1 MRNLRRRH
9 FIKFGSASLIA
20 SASAISMPTIVLG
33 AVRKVVVIGGGA
45 GGTIA
50 AKYLKKSDPLIEVTL
65 IESNKTYNTCFMS
78 NEVIGGGRK
87 IESLNHGYDGLKNR
101 GVNVVHDTASAIDI
115 DRNTVLTTSGD
126 RFEYDRLIVSPGIS
140 FKMDDIDGYDS
151 VAAEVMPH
159 AWKAGAQTSLLRKQL
174 LAMDDGGLVILAPPA
189 NPFRCPPGPYERVC
203 QIAHYLKRYK
213 PRSKILVID
222 SNDKFSKQALFMQGW
237 EARYKGMIDWIP
249 GTETGGGV
257 TSVDS
262 AKMVVSTDFDDFNPD
277 VANII
282 PPQQAGDIALLS
294 GLSDSSGW
302 CPVHLG
308 TFESKI
314 HKGIHIIGDASMAN
328 GMPKSAY
335 AANSQAKVCAAA
347 VLASLNE
354 TEMPEPSYVNT
365 CYSLVAPDY
374 GISIA
379 AVYRLSEDQSE
390 IKSMSGGLT
399 AIDASADT
407 LQREVQYAY
416 SWYDNIVADMFT

>member
-1 MRNLRRRH
+1 
-9 FIKFGSASLIA
+9 
-20 SASAISMPTIVLG
+20 
-33 AVRKVVVIGGGA
+33 
-45 GGTIA
+45 
-50 AKYLKKSDPLIEVTL
+50 
-65 IESNKTYNTCFMS
+65 
-78 NEVIGGGRK
+78 
-87 IESLNHGYDGLKNR
+87 
-101 GVNVVHDTASAIDI
+101 
-115 DRNTVLTTSGD
+115 
-126 RFEYDRLIVSPGIS
+126 
-140 FKMDDIDGYDS
+140 
-151 VAAEVMPH
+151 
-159 AWKAGAQTSLLRKQL
+159 
-174 LAMDDGGLVILAPPA
+174 
-189 NPFRCPPGPYERVC
+189 
-203 QIAHYLKRYK
+203 
-213 PRSKILVID
+213 
-222 SNDKFSKQALFMQGW
+222 MQGW

>member
-328 GMPKSAY
+328 DMPKSAY

-379 AVYRLSEDQSE
+379 TVYRLSEDQSE